1 MKRWVSLLI
10 LGGALVAHPLLAQEH
25 EGSKAPESSA
35 SEHEGGMEI
44 WKLGNFLLLVGL
56 LGYLIRKHGAPL
68 LAARSQEIRE
78 GLAAG
83 ERAQAEAQ
91 ARAAAVAKR
100 LSGLET
106 EIAGIRE
113 SARLERENEAERLRH
128 DTNSEMMRIRQQV
141 LVEIESSTKQARL
154 EVQRHAA
161 KVALDLAETKIRD
174 RMSTATQAGLVNGF
188 VADMADPSRR
198 GAR

>member
-1 MKRWVSLLI
+1 MKRWLPIAI

-25 EGSKAPESSA
+25 EGGKASESSGK
-35 SEHEGGMEI
+35 EHEGGMEI
-44 WKLGNFLLLVGL
+44 WKVANFLLLVGL
-56 LGYLIRKHGAPL
+56 LGYMIRKNGAPL
-68 LAARSQEIRE
+68 LAARAQEIRD

-83 ERAQAEAQ
+83 EKAQAEAQ

-106 EIAGIRE
+106 EIARIQD
-113 SARLERENEAERLRH
+113 SARAEREHEAERLRH

-154 EVQRHAA
+154 DVQRHAA
-161 KVALDLAETKIRD
+161 KLAVDLAETKIRE
-174 RMSTATQAGLVNGF
+174 RMSPATQASLVNGF
-188 VADMADPSRR
+188 AADLSHPSGR
-198 GAR
+198 GAQ